1 MRFKERFH
9 ELDHADIVVWE
20 WPQDPLSLMY
30 MQAALVRDWAEQEC
44 VVGRFPRNDYRE
56 LCELLTVILGGQVC
70 SIFLYGEIRYQT
82 ICFHFFFRNIL
93 IISDVSNKYVIR
105 HPLFIKIIFY

>member
-1 MRFKERFH
+1 MIILIQGPEDSLFMRFKERFH

-56 LCELLTVILGGQVC
+56 LCELL
-70 SIFLYGEIRYQT
+70 SYSRWSSMFNIFIWRNSLSDNM
-82 ICFHFFFRNIL
+82 FSLFFQKHTDN
-93 IISDVSNKYVIR
+93 
-105 HPLFIKIIFY
+105 